1 MSVSEDGS
9 YHMGVLAG
17 TVTGEYEAG
26 YLGSKAR
33 ERHRLAKI
41 EECKNL
47 ILVLEEKIAGL
58 ERERNNLSERKDR
71 LKSEYDALP
80 GDTDL
85 REAMKLL
92 LAEEQKYELLRSENE
107 KTGEQLTAFLEEIK
121 EKKKGAIEIAE
132 KLYLNCTYE
141 TFQSAKS
148 AAEEYDKN
156 LVELKS
162 AHEMILRSAAYLRER
177 KVHLEDLDL
186 DMDQIRY
193 DIRETEKQI
202 SSKQE
207 ERTSIL
213 EQLAL
218 TDYEAVKDRLD
229 ACISWLNAFPKEFQK
244 RVTEK
249 TQKTDEAKLIEANRI
264 SNADTIKVYEKKVE
278 FYRKCYEQERGLF
291 YVAVPEEIT
300 DDAGHIYDYLL
311 TDIKDMEKT
320 VLSLTSTGYILKT
333 EVF

>member
-107 KTGEQLTAFLEEIK
+107 KTGEQLAAFLEEIK
-121 EKKKGAIEIAE
+121 EKKR
-132 KLYLNCTYE
+132 
-141 TFQSAKS
+141 
-148 AAEEYDKN
+148 
-156 LVELKS
+156 VR
-162 AHEMILRSAAYLRER
+162 LRSL
-177 KVHLEDLDL
+177 KN
-186 DMDQIRY
+186 
-193 DIRETEKQI
+193 
-202 SSKQE
+202 
-207 ERTSIL
+207 
-213 EQLAL
+213 
-218 TDYEAVKDRLD
+218 
-229 ACISWLNAFPKEFQK
+229 CIS
-244 RVTEK
+244 
-249 TQKTDEAKLIEANRI
+249 
-264 SNADTIKVYEKKVE
+264 
-278 FYRKCYEQERGLF
+278 
-291 YVAVPEEIT
+291 
-300 DDAGHIYDYLL
+300 
-311 TDIKDMEKT
+311 T
-320 VLSLTSTGYILKT
+320 VLMRRSRVQKVQRRNMTKIW
-333 EVF
+333 